1 MIFCICGQILKSLAW
16 KLTELTILPHFF
28 GKKINFEGRKLV
40 QLISKTETALNGSWR
55 FCWYKNYGREVFRAE
70 TIGVQSFFNNFSL
83 LHPYGGMSVWYIGLY
98 IYSTL
103 KYENFSRLN
112 FSFNET
118 NSFSCQSKIHKIRS
132 EWWLFSEHDE
142 IDTAI
147 LVVYL
152 WENLD
157 LGALNCGHR
166 WYLKF

>member
-1 MIFCICGQILKSLAW
+1 M
-16 KLTELTILPHFF
+16 PHFF
-28 GKKINFEGRKLV
+28 CKKVNFEGREFA
-40 QLISKTETALNGSWR
+40 QIISKTETAFNGSWR
-55 FCWYKNYGREVFRAE
+55 FCRYKNYDREVFWAE
-70 TIGVQSFFNNFSL
+70 TISNQILISNFSL
-83 LHPYGGMSVWYIGLY
+83 SLPYGGMSVWYIGLY

-103 KYENFSRLN
+103 KSENFRRLN